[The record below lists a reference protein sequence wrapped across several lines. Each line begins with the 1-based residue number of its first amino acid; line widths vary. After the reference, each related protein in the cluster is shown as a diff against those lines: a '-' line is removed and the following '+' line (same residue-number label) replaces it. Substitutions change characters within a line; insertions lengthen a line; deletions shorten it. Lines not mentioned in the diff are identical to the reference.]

1 MRPVLIAPPPMAQPG
16 YRPITITPSMPA
28 PGYRPVTSPPRMQPI
43 AIRPP
48 RFGGTRQMRA
58 ARQFAGTRDM
68 RAARMFAGLG
78 DVGSS
83 QAPISDTG
91 IRGFLKWAQREYPP
105 QIYQQ
110 IANGIQQNIP
120 QAFSGYMLGG
130 WRKFA
135 RLNGL
140 ADGTTGTVDT
150 ADAANSTASDINWG
164 TTISQIIGTATG
176 AYLDVAQQQNQNA
189 IVQTQLQQAQ
199 AGKAPLNVSLGSSG
213 ISFGSTTGLS
223 LGGLLLIGGL
233 GFLALKAAK
242 VI

>member
-1 MRPVLIAPPPMAQPG
+1 MPPIPMAHPG
-16 YRPITITPSMPA
+16 FRPITTTPPMPM
-28 PGYRPVTSPPRMQPI
+28 PGYQSVTSPPRMRPGE
-43 AIRPP
+43 IRPS
-48 RFGGTRQMRA
+48 R
-58 ARQFAGTRDM
+58 FAGTREM
-68 RAARMFAGLG
+68 RAGRQFAGLG
-78 DVGSS
+78 DVASS
-83 QAPISDTG
+83 APPISDTG

-105 QIYQQ
+105 QVYQQ

-150 ADAANSTASDINWG
+150 ADAANSTPADINWG
-164 TTISQIIGTATG
+164 NTISQIIGTATG

-189 IVQTQLQQAQ
+189 IVQTQLQRAAAGQAP
-199 AGKAPLNVSLGSSG
+199 ANVSLGSSG
-213 ISFGSTTGLS
+213 ITFGSTGLT
-223 LGGLLLIGGL
+223 LGSLLLIGGL
-233 GFLALKAAK
+233 GLLALKAAK